1 MKSSS
6 SSSEVAPAA
15 LIREVAR
22 GASIWQRWPA
32 LVYLASLATMLVVWH
47 AISRFFPP
55 SLFPGPIAVFKRV
68 WDIIVSGQ
76 FAVHM
81 VATLVRVTAGFLSAF
96 LVSIGL
102 GIFMGVNRTAERFF
116 ELNIIVG
123 LTVPSLAWSVIAL
136 MWFGI
141 SELAPIFTI
150 FIVLQPLITVNIY
163 QGTKALDHEVIEM
176 ARAFR
181 AGRAMVIR
189 DVVIPQ
195 LVPYLLAA
203 TRFGLSLAWKVTV
216 IAELLG
222 LSNGIGY
229 MIHYSFGIFS
239 MLDVFAW
246 TIAFTLVMLALEY
259 GLLKPLEARI
269 TGWRRAVAL

>member
-1 MKSSS
+1 MRSSS
-6 SSSEVAPAA
+6 SSSE
-15 LIREVAR
+15 
-22 GASIWQRWPA
+22 GAQAGSIWQRWPA
-32 LVYLASLATMLVVWH
+32 LVYLASLLTMLVVWH
-47 AISRFFPP
+47 AIASFFPP
-55 SLFPGPIAVFKRV
+55 TLLPGPIPVFQRV
-68 WDIIVSGQ
+68 WSIMLSGQ
-76 FAVHM
+76 FLLHM
-81 VATLVRVTAGFLSAF
+81 GATMLRVATGFLAAF

-116 ELNIIVG
+116 EPEIVVG

-150 FIVLQPLITVNIY
+150 FVVLQPVITVNIW

-181 AGRAMVIR
+181 AGRPMVIR

-259 GLLKPLEARI
+259 GFLKPLETRI

>member
-6 SSSEVAPAA
+6 SSSEVAQGA
-15 LIREVAR
+15 LIREVAQ
-22 GASIWQRWPA
+22 GTSIWQRWPA
-32 LVYLASLATMLVVWH
+32 LVYLASLVTMLVVWH

-55 SLFPGPIAVFKRV
+55 SLFPGPIPVFKRV
-68 WDIIVSGQ
+68 WEIIVSGQ

-81 VATLVRVTAGFLSAF
+81 VATLVRVVAGFLSAF
-96 LVSIGL
+96 LVSIGV

-116 ELNIIVG
+116 EPNIIVG

-259 GLLKPLEARI
+259 GLLKPLEVRI

>member
-6 SSSEVAPAA
+6 SSTEGAQ
-15 LIREVAR
+15 
-22 GASIWQRWPA
+22 GASLWRRWPP
-32 LVYLASLATMLVVWH
+32 LVYLASVFAMLVVWH
-47 AISRFFPP
+47 AIASFFPP
-55 SLFPGPIAVFKRV
+55 SLLPGPIPVFQRV
-68 WDIIVSGQ
+68 GEIFVSGR

-81 VATLVRVTAGFLSAF
+81 GATLMRVGAGFVLAF
-96 LVSIGL
+96 FISIAL
-102 GIFMGVNRTAERFF
+102 GIFMGVNPVADRFF
-116 ELNIIVG
+116 EPEIVVG

-150 FIVLQPLITVNIY
+150 FIVLQPLITVNVV

-176 ARAFR
+176 AKAFR
-181 AGRAMVIR
+181 ADRAMMIR

-203 TRFGLSLAWKVTV
+203 TRFGLSLAWKVAV

-239 MLDVFAW
+239 MVDVFAW

-259 GLLKPLEARI
+259 GVLKPVEARV
-269 TGWRRAVAL
+269 TGWRRAVAF

>member
-6 SSSEVAPAA
+6 SSSD
-15 LIREVAR
+15 R
-22 GASIWQRWPA
+22 ASSASAWQRWPA
-32 LVYLASLATMLVVWH
+32 LAYLASLAAMLGGWH
-47 AISRFFPP
+47 VLSRFFPP
-55 SLFPGPIAVFKRV
+55 ALFPGPIPVFVRV
-68 WDIIVSGQ
+68 WEIIVSGQ

-81 VATLVRVTAGFLSAF
+81 LATVGRVAAGFVLAF
-96 LVSIGL
+96 LVSIAV
-102 GIFMGVNRTAERFF
+102 GIFMGVNRAGERFF
-116 ELNIIVG
+116 EPEIIVG

-150 FIVLQPLITVNIY
+150 FVILQPVITVNIW

-181 AGRAMVIR
+181 ASRTTVIW
-189 DVVIPQ
+189 DVIIPQ

-259 GLLKPLEARI
+259 GLLKPLEARV
-269 TGWRRAVAL
+269 TAWRRAVVL